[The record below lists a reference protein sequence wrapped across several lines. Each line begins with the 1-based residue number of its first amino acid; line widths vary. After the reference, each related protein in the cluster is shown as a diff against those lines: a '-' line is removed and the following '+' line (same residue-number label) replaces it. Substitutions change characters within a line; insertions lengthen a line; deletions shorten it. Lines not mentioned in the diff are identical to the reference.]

1 MEKTNAATSYKG
13 LPLGNSNFKEIVAR
27 NFYYVDKTAYIKEVF
42 KDDSSKVFLIAR
54 PRRFGKTL
62 AMNTF
67 YNFLKIN
74 PKSPDDTSAQELSFK
89 NTAIYQD
96 KEFCQEYMGKF
107 PVIFI
112 SLKDVDD
119 FTFELARA
127 QVATEICFI
136 ANRLNYLL
144 DSPLFSDEEKHD
156 FKVLTDYSQLASD
169 DGQKYLS
176 KSLRI
181 MIDMLYRYYGRQVI
195 VLIDEYDVPL
205 AKAYDGGYYSQML
218 KLIRGMLSTA
228 LKDNVALFKGVLT
241 GCLRVSK
248 DSIFTGF
255 NNFDVNTVASDNGD
269 LSACMGFTKA
279 EVKTML
285 DYYHLS
291 EYEAEVKHWYD
302 GYKIAGSEIFCPW
315 DVISFCKVA
324 NKAVEQGHA
333 VPAPQSFW
341 TNTSSNDVILKYMP
355 YLEESEAERMQTLL
369 DDGEIEFKLNE
380 KLNYNEIGDLHRPN
394 DFWSLLLY
402 TGYLTA
408 TKVTTIAREGTFC
421 RVRIPNE
428 EVWLAFKD
436 GIVDYYSSDSVRE
449 NSGKFLQALLHGD
462 SSGAED
468 LLRDKLAVF
477 VSLRDPATKAPPENF
492 YHGFLNGIFSNLR
505 LDAESFKSNA
515 EAGNGYADIMYC
527 SKTPRVG
534 IIIELKS
541 TKDADSIIQIAN
553 EALSQIET
561 KKYAAVFA
569 RRRVQKVYCYGIAFC
584 RKDCYVQ
591 CEVKDL

>member
-1 MEKTNAATSYKG
+1 M
-13 LPLGNSNFKEIVAR
+13 
-27 NFYYVDKTAYIKEVF
+27 
-42 KDDSSKVFLIAR
+42 
-54 PRRFGKTL
+54 
-62 AMNTF
+62 
-67 YNFLKIN
+67 
-74 PKSPDDTSAQELSFK
+74 
-89 NTAIYQD
+89 
-96 KEFCQEYMGKF
+96 
-107 PVIFI
+107 
-112 SLKDVDD
+112 
-119 FTFELARA
+119 
-127 QVATEICFI
+127 
-136 ANRLNYLL
+136 
-144 DSPLFSDEEKHD
+144 
-156 FKVLTDYSQLASD
+156 
-169 DGQKYLS
+169 
-176 KSLRI
+176 
-181 MIDMLYRYYGRQVI
+181 
-195 VLIDEYDVPL
+195 
-205 AKAYDGGYYSQML
+205 
-218 KLIRGMLSTA
+218 
-228 LKDNVALFKGVLT
+228 
-241 GCLRVSK
+241 
-248 DSIFTGF
+248 
-255 NNFDVNTVASDNGD
+255 
-269 LSACMGFTKA
+269 
-279 EVKTML
+279 
-285 DYYHLS
+285 
-291 EYEAEVKHWYD
+291 
-302 GYKIAGSEIFCPW
+302 
-315 DVISFCKVA
+315 
-324 NKAVEQGHA
+324 
-333 VPAPQSFW
+333 
-341 TNTSSNDVILKYMP
+341 
-355 YLEESEAERMQTLL
+355 
-369 DDGEIEFKLNE
+369 
-380 KLNYNEIGDLHRPN
+380 HRPN